1 MAQNSTGLYP
11 PQPKGEVQHALNTKA
26 NTSELQRQIK
36 ELQEENKKLQENI
49 TQQHNDFEE
58 KKRALQAELKQMK
71 NNQTEKLK
79 NEGKLIDYQYT
90 KDGKTYHVEGS
101 ITEKKEVNTSIM
113 SNEEKKELAKEAN
126 LKKNKEKKVNQFMFE
141 VEIQHKT
148 YIVDVTVTE
157 LKKNSN
163 ANGKA
168 IGKANGNANGKKS
181 GGRRKSSLRITRK
194 KQ

>member
-1 MAQNSTGLYP
+1 MAAPTESP
-11 PQPKGEVQHALNTKA
+11 M
-26 NTSELQRQIK
+26 K
-36 ELQEENKKLQENI
+36 ELQAEIERLTSENENL
-49 TQQHNDFEE
+49 
-58 KKRALQAELKQMK
+58 KAELKQMK

-101 ITEKKEVNTSIM
+101 ITEKKETNTSSM
-113 SNEEKKELAKEAN
+113 SEEEKKKLATKEP
-126 LKKNKEKKVNQFMFE
+126 EKKKENNASKKPNQFMFE

-148 YIVDVTVTE
+148 YIVNVTVTE
-157 LKKNSN
+157 LKKNS
-163 ANGKA
+163 KA
-168 IGKANGNANGKKS
+168 IGKKS